1 MHDIFIKVLIPNMM
15 NTLVRGGKY
24 QNSVL
29 HKIRQSQPC
38 YKSAKT
44 SFFIV
49 MLKYFQSRPKKKVLM
64 PAEGVRLL
72 CSTLKI

>member
-1 MHDIFIKVLIPNMM
+1 MFIKVLIPNMM

-38 YKSAKT
+38 YKSARHLFYCNVKV
-44 SFFIV
+44 F
-49 MLKYFQSRPKKKVLM
+49 PKQAKK
-64 PAEGVRLL
+64 EGINANRG
-72 CSTLKI
+72 CASSPQYP